1 MAAWAQRADI
11 TLADNRQRRAVTV
24 QTTAKSLTA
33 MGIATL
39 DGCLAVQAH
48 RADISVANA
57 APQTPRPRRGNAFGP
72 KLVHGAD
79 TNRILLHS
87 SYSYS
92 AKRYS
97 YSYSMAVWLLG
108 CLAVQA
114 QRADISVANAAPQT
128 LRLRRGETIRSIKIP
143 AINSIARCAIK
154 IPRFVK

>member
-11 TLADNRQRRAVTV
+11 TLADKRQRRAVTV
-24 QTTAKSLTA
+24 QTTAKSLTSI
-33 MGIATL
+33 GIATL
-39 DGCLAVQAH
+39 D
-48 RADISVANA
+48 
-57 APQTPRPRRGNAFGP
+57 
-72 KLVHGAD
+72 
-79 TNRILLHS
+79 
-87 SYSYS
+87 
-92 AKRYS
+92 
-97 YSYSMAVWLLG
+97 G